1 MSLSVILYPHF
12 LLARKQFEL
21 NMATTLALRDALS
34 AYAKSEVSVKWPND
48 VYLGARKVAGILIQ
62 NQLAGQQV
70 QHSIIG
76 TGVNINQPAFPPEL
90 PFATSLYL
98 DTGAPHDLDEVA
110 ASYLLAL
117 EQRYLQLRA
126 GQHAR
131 LRRDYYEHLVGYQEL
146 RTYRLPDGR
155 TFVAE
160 AAGVDEAGRLLLRTD
175 GQLQPFALKE
185 IALVPDI
192 S

>member
-1 MSLSVILYPHF
+1 
-12 LLARKQFEL
+12 
-21 NMATTLALRDALS
+21 MATALALRDAL
-34 AYAKSEVSVKWPND
+34 APYAKSEVSVKWPND
-48 VYLGARKVAGILIQ
+48 VYLGPRKVAGILIQ

-76 TGVNINQPAFPPEL
+76 TGVNINQPAFPAEL

-98 DTGAPHDLDEVA
+98 DTGVINDLDEVA
-110 ASYLLAL
+110 ASYLKAL

-126 GQHAR
+126 GHATW
-131 LRRDYYEHLVGYQEL
+131 LRRDYYQHLVGYQEL

-155 TFVAE
+155 AFEAE
-160 AAGVDEAGRLLLRTD
+160 AAGVDEAGRLLLRSD
-175 GQLQPFALKE
+175 GQLQSFALKE